1 MNQWQLFILQNL
13 DIKTMTPKEKAN
25 ELIDKYISVNGSSF
39 FAKECAIIVVDE
51 MIKEF
56 KNSDSLYATK
66 FLADYWQSVKTELEK
81 LK

>member
-1 MNQWQLFILQNL
+1 
-13 DIKTMTPKEKAN
+13 MTPQEKAN
-25 ELIDKYISVNGSSF
+25 ELIEKYLSLNDNFNKPIITDEQDAV
-39 FAKECAIIVVDE
+39 KCAIVAVDE

-66 FLADYWQSVKTELEK
+66 FLADYWQSVKTELET